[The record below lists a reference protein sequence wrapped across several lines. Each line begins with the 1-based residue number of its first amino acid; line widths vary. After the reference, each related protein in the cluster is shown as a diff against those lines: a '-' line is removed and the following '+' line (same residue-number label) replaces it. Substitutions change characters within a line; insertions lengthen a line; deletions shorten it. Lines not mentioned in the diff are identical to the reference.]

1 MVLICVTILDFEVD
15 MQYIQDEELSK
26 FEAKLLRTMQ
36 LTVDSRFE
44 AGKRLKRLSKV
55 GFITTTIISLGLI
68 LIPLLTVAGH
78 NAVFSQFT
86 LTSFQIFLAICV
98 LVYSVATSTAKYE
111 LRSKDFYQCAD
122 EIKGICQKYQHEKI
136 VCEQMEKN
144 IDILLFEKL
153 YRDALNG
160 TESHEDIDYIRAN
173 KIRKEKKEKNAEIK
187 LIEIIHNFLDSNMK
201 NSKEKIISF
210 FMNYSASF
218 FLCIIELLFV
228 SDMLGLTNA
237 LTFLH
242 E

>member
-1 MVLICVTILDFEVD
+1 MKC
-15 MQYIQDEELSK
+15 MQDEELLK

-136 VCEQMEKN
+136 VCGQMGKN
-144 IDILLFEKL
+144 IDVLSFEKL
-153 YRDALNG
+153 YRDALSG

-173 KIRKEKKEKNAEIK
+173 KIRKEKNAKNKFMEIFDSFLESNTRHLKER
-187 LIEIIHNFLDSNMK
+187 L
-201 NSKEKIISF
+201 ISF

-228 SDMLGLTNA
+228 SDMLGLTSV

>member
-1 MVLICVTILDFEVD
+1 MCATILDFEVG
-15 MQYIQDEELSK
+15 MKCMQDEELLK

-136 VCEQMEKN
+136 VCGQMGKN
-144 IDILLFEKL
+144 IDVLSFEKL
-153 YRDALNG
+153 YRDALSG

-173 KIRKEKKEKNAEIK
+173 KIRKEKNAKNKFMEIFDSFLESNARHLKER
-187 LIEIIHNFLDSNMK
+187 L
-201 NSKEKIISF
+201 ISF

-228 SDMLGLTNA
+228 SDMLGLTSV

>member
-1 MVLICVTILDFEVD
+1 M
-15 MQYIQDEELSK
+15 QDEELLK

-136 VCEQMEKN
+136 VCGQMGKN
-144 IDILLFEKL
+144 IDVLSFEKL
-153 YRDALNG
+153 YRDALSG

-173 KIRKEKKEKNAEIK
+173 KIRKEKNAKNKFMEIFDSFLESNTRHLKER
-187 LIEIIHNFLDSNMK
+187 L
-201 NSKEKIISF
+201 ISF

-228 SDMLGLTNA
+228 SDMLGLTSV

>member
-1 MVLICVTILDFEVD
+1 MCATILDFEVG
-15 MQYIQDEELSK
+15 MKCMQDEELLK

-136 VCEQMEKN
+136 VCGQMGKN
-144 IDILLFEKL
+144 IDVLSFEKL
-153 YRDALNG
+153 YRDALSG

-173 KIRKEKKEKNAEIK
+173 KIRKEKNAKNKFMEIFDSFLESNTRHLKER
-187 LIEIIHNFLDSNMK
+187 L
-201 NSKEKIISF
+201 ISF

-228 SDMLGLTNA
+228 SDMLGLTSV

>member
-1 MVLICVTILDFEVD
+1 MTDSSE
-15 MQYIQDEELSK
+15 EELSK
-26 FEAKLLRTMQ
+26 FETKLLKTMQ

-55 GFITTTIISLGLI
+55 GFLTTTIISLGLI
-68 LIPLLTVAGH
+68 LIPLLTIAGH
-78 NAVFSQFT
+78 NSVFSQFT

-136 VCEQMEKN
+136 VCKQMDRN
-144 IDILLFEKL
+144 IDVLNFEKL
-153 YRDALNG
+153 YREALNG

-173 KIRKEKKEKNAEIK
+173 KIRKEKKEKINDISLK
-187 LIEIIHNFLDSNMK
+187 EIIYIFLNFDTK
-201 NSKEKIISF
+201 NLREKIISF

-228 SDMLGLTNA
+228 SDMLGLTNI

-242 E
+242 EA

>member
-1 MVLICVTILDFEVD
+1 MCVTILDFEVD

-78 NAVFSQFT
+78 NAAFSQFT

-136 VCEQMEKN
+136 VCGQMEKN
-144 IDILLFEKL
+144 IDVLSFEKL
-153 YRDALNG
+153 YRDALSG

-173 KIRKEKKEKNAEIK
+173 KIRKEKKEKNTEIK
-187 LIEIIHNFLDSNMK
+187 LVEIIRNFSDSNMRH
-201 NSKEKIISF
+201 SKERIISF

>member
-1 MVLICVTILDFEVD
+1 MTDSPE
-15 MQYIQDEELSK
+15 EELSK
-26 FEAKLLRTMQ
+26 FENKLLKTMQ

-44 AGKRLKRLSKV
+44 AGKRLNRLSKV

-68 LIPLLTVAGH
+68 LIPLLSIAGH
-78 NAVFSQFT
+78 NSAFSQFT

-122 EIKGICQKYQHEKI
+122 EIKGICQKYQHDKI
-136 VCEQMEKN
+136 ICKQMDIN
-144 IDILLFEKL
+144 INVLDFEKL
-153 YRDALNG
+153 YREALNG

-173 KIRKEKKEKNAEIK
+173 KIRKDKKEEDSKINFDIK
-187 LIEIIHNFLDSNMK
+187 K
-201 NSKEKIISF
+201 WKEKIISF
-210 FMNYSASF
+210 FVNYSSSF

-228 SDMLGLTNA
+228 GDMLGITNA

-242 E
+242 EI

>member
-1 MVLICVTILDFEVD
+1 M
-15 MQYIQDEELSK
+15 K
-26 FEAKLLRTMQ
+26 KLF
-36 LTVDSRFE
+36 VN
-44 AGKRLKRLSKV
+44 KWK
-55 GFITTTIISLGLI
+55 
-68 LIPLLTVAGH
+68 
-78 NAVFSQFT
+78 
-86 LTSFQIFLAICV
+86 
-98 LVYSVATSTAKYE
+98 
-111 LRSKDFYQCAD
+111 
-122 EIKGICQKYQHEKI
+122 
-136 VCEQMEKN
+136 KN
-144 IDILLFEKL
+144 IDILSFEKL

-201 NSKEKIISF
+201 NSKEKIVSF

>member
-1 MVLICVTILDFEVD
+1 MCATILDFEVG
-15 MQYIQDEELSK
+15 MKCMQDEGLLK

-136 VCEQMEKN
+136 VCGQMGKN
-144 IDILLFEKL
+144 IDVLSFEKL
-153 YRDALNG
+153 YRDALSG

-173 KIRKEKKEKNAEIK
+173 KIRKEKNAKNKFMEIFDSFLESNTRHLKER
-187 LIEIIHNFLDSNMK
+187 L
-201 NSKEKIISF
+201 ISF

-228 SDMLGLTNA
+228 SDMLGLTSV